1 MVSGHLRPMAMRV
14 REALGAPLTLGGAR
28 PSSEV
33 PGAAADDATRSAATC
48 LRPTPGF
55 QTPAAAGPPA
65 TLPAMLASMATI
77 FITIILPLLLVVALG
92 ALVQRMRGFD
102 QATLAGLCIWL
113 LVPAFLFVHVYD
125 SALDWAQIGQ
135 VALGV
140 MVPQLA
146 IGLPLFLFLRRR
158 ATPRATAATLT
169 FGSLVFNAGNFGIPI
184 ALLLYESRGEAF
196 PGMAAATDGV
206 AVQAVVVMLSNI
218 STWCVGY
225 MILALCRGDGWRGAL
240 AIFKLPMP
248 YALVAAFIL
257 RDTDTE
263 LPQWFDLPVRW
274 ISAGAVP
281 IMLVALGAQLIEQAR
296 WPNWRRLGS
305 ILSIKLL
312 LLPAVTW
319 VFCWLVGLWPWP
331 GAQLVIAS
339 AAPAAV
345 NTFILARQLDCDV
358 ELAADAVFWTTVCSA
373 VTVTVVVATVI
384 AAGGA

>member
-1 MVSGHLRPMAMRV
+1 
-14 REALGAPLTLGGAR
+14 
-28 PSSEV
+28 
-33 PGAAADDATRSAATC
+33 
-48 LRPTPGF
+48 
-55 QTPAAAGPPA
+55 
-65 TLPAMLASMATI
+65 MATI
-77 FITIILPLLLVVALG
+77 FATIILPLLVVVALG
-92 ALVQRMRGFD
+92 AVVQRFRGFD

-125 SALDWAQIGQ
+125 STLDWAQIGN

-146 IGLPLFLFLRRR
+146 LGLPLFLWLRRR
-158 ATPRATAATLT
+158 ATPGATAATLT
-169 FGSLVFNAGNFGIPI
+169 FGSLVFNAGNFGIPV
-184 ALLLYESRGEAF
+184 ALLLYETRGVSFA
-196 PGMAAATDGV
+196 GMGAPTDGV

-240 AIFKLPMP
+240 AILRLPMP

-257 RDTDTE
+257 RDTGTE
-263 LPQWFDLPVRW
+263 LPQWFDQPVRW
-274 ISAGAVP
+274 VSAGAVP
-281 IMLVALGAQLIEQAR
+281 IMLLALGAQLVSQAR
-296 WPNWRRLGS
+296 RPHWRRLAP

-312 LLPAVTW
+312 ALPAVTW
-319 VFCWLVGLWPWP
+319 VFCWLLGLWPWP

-358 ELAADAVFWTTVCSA
+358 ELAAEAVFWTTVCSA

-384 AAGGA
+384 AVGAG